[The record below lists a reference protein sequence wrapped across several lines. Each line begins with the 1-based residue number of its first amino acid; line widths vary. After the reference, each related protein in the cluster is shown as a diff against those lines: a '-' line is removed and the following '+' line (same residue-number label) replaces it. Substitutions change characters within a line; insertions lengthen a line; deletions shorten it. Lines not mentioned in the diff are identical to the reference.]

1 MVISESTIIKGEKAM
16 ENNRDSFGS
25 NFGFIMAAVGSAVG
39 LGNIWGFPYKIS
51 AYGGFAFL
59 LVYLALGIFVGLAVM
74 VGEFVIGRKTG
85 LSPIAAYRKLS
96 KKFTWL
102 GYMAVICPFL
112 VLCFYFVLG
121 GMVMRYAAGYLTAI
135 FGWDTWGVSNIADF
149 FGSFI
154 MNGGQMILWTA
165 IFIVLN
171 VAIVAGGIGEGI
183 EKFCKVGM
191 PALFVMLI
199 IIIIYVACQ
208 PGAGEG
214 YKFIFGWDLSP
225 LKEDWL
231 LVLKSAAGQMFF
243 SLALGM
249 GAMITY
255 GSYLQKKESVQKN
268 ALIVVIS
275 DTTVAIMAAMVVVPA
290 CFAFLGTNAGA
301 GPGLLFKSMQEVFH
315 NMGYVGNIM
324 GFLFY
329 TLVFIAAITSSI
341 SLLEVITAY
350 KVDKNVEQGKA
361 PGRKKYAILAAC
373 IIFIFCLPTCL
384 DGLGAGINGGAAI
397 GTPAE
402 ILGMSW
408 GEAGDITEFAEDTAY
423 YVKGDDGIYTAV
435 ADDAAFD
442 ASETYYLKTAKTWN
456 GDWLDF
462 YDVLS
467 EGIMMPLG
475 AMVMAFLIGWVLK
488 LDFVVEECESSGHRF
503 WGKTFFNI
511 CYKVITP
518 LGMILVLYGQ
528 ITSFF

>member
-1 MVISESTIIKGEKAM
+1 
-16 ENNRDSFGS
+16 
-25 NFGFIMAAVGSAVG
+25 
-39 LGNIWGFPYKIS
+39 
-51 AYGGFAFL
+51 
-59 LVYLALGIFVGLAVM
+59 
-74 VGEFVIGRKTG
+74 
-85 LSPIAAYRKLS
+85 
-96 KKFTWL
+96 
-102 GYMAVICPFL
+102 
-112 VLCFYFVLG
+112 
-121 GMVMRYAAGYLTAI
+121 
-135 FGWDTWGVSNIADF
+135 
-149 FGSFI
+149 
-154 MNGGQMILWTA
+154 
-165 IFIVLN
+165 
-171 VAIVAGGIGEGI
+171 
-183 EKFCKVGM
+183 
-191 PALFVMLI
+191 
-199 IIIIYVACQ
+199 
-208 PGAGEG
+208 
-214 YKFIFGWDLSP
+214 
-225 LKEDWL
+225 
-231 LVLKSAAGQMFF
+231 MFF
-243 SLALGM
+243 SLSLGM